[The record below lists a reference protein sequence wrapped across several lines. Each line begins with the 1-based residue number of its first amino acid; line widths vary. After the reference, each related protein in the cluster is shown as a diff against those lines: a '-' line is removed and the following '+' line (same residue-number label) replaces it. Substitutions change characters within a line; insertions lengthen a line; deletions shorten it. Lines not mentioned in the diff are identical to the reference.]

1 MRPVIINLV
10 SGTSFAKQMGL
21 PLVVLLVLTSIG
33 FTGFNFYSYIAA
45 QHELKIYG
53 SILTRAREKALT
65 KHETIRKKIPD
76 KEAVRQAQA
85 YLKEL
90 EPIVTKT
97 MFPAVQLLD
106 ALETAKPD
114 SLVLDEVRLSQ
125 PAGSIV
131 LKGETFSEESVSNF
145 LFALVRSE
153 LFKIEITSESIDDS
167 KKIRFEIEA
176 TLK

>member
-10 SGTSFAKQMGL
+10 SGTSFAKRMWL

-33 FTGFNFYSYIAA
+33 FTGFNVYSYIAA
-45 QHELKIYG
+45 QQELKIYG
-53 SILTRAREKALT
+53 SILARAREKALT
-65 KHETIRKKIPD
+65 KHEVIRKNSPD

-85 YLKEL
+85 YLKDL
-90 EPIVTKT
+90 EPIVTKA

-125 PAGSIV
+125 SPGSIV
-131 LKGETFSEESVSNF
+131 LKGETFSEESVSGF

-153 LFKIEITSESIDDS
+153 LFKVEITSESIDDS